1 MRYQPGGKITVDGV
15 EYEISAVEL
24 SASRVN
30 GVYQVTYTV
39 RTYPQPEMVTVEIT
53 TPTTIDVR

>member
-30 GVYQVTYTV
+30 GVYQITYWV
-39 RTYPQPEMVTVEIT
+39 RAYSAPDSITVEIT
-53 TPTTIDVR
+53 TPTTTDVR